1 MKLQM
6 CQSVNI
12 SFVLSHKNPN
22 ILFPRRKTNIKNFK
36 LCVLSMIIKSKN
48 SSHSFSSILFFFFIE
63 LHRNNFPSYKTKKK
77 QKIEI
82 LILWSSPWFFINP
95 AQSAAEVPPPLFRA
109 TVTNPV
115 TSLFLVRRT
124 TFFPFREK
132 FFQARFRGVTKT
144 RRGKKKWEGNGVKR
158 RKGTSRIN
166 CCDRSADN

>member
-48 SSHSFSSILFFFFIE
+48 SSHSSLPYYFFFYRTSSKQLSIVQ
-63 LHRNNFPSYKTKKK
+63 NKKK

-144 RRGKKKWEGNGVKR
+144 RRGKKEMRGERGEKEERNE
-158 RKGTSRIN
+158 SN
-166 CCDRSADN
+166 

>member
-1 MKLQM
+1 MKLQIY
-6 CQSVNI
+6 QSVNI

-48 SSHSFSSILFFFFIE
+48 SSHSFSSILFFFFY
-63 LHRNNFPSYKTKKK
+63 HRNNFPSYKTKKK

-144 RRGKKKWEGNGVKR
+144 RRGKKEMRGKR
-158 RKGTSRIN
+158 GEKEERNESN
-166 CCDRSADN
+166 